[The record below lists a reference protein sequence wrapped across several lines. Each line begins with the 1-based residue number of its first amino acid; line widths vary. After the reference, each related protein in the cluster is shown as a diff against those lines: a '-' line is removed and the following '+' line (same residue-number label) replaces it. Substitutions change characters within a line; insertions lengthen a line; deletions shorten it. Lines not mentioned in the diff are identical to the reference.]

1 MRFDNKVAL
10 VTGAGAGLGRA
21 YAIMLAER
29 GAKVVLVDQ
38 ALSSDESISNNGAQ
52 KSSVNLE
59 LMQTYCSIIE
69 LGGDCLYFVLD
80 VSVRDD
86 VNRMVE
92 EVILRWHRIDILIN
106 NAGVYG
112 ACAFEH
118 IKLEQWHRQLD
129 VDLNGCFYL
138 TQAVWPYMQRQN
150 FG

>member
-38 ALSSDESISNNGAQ
+38 PLSSSESISTDSAQ
-52 KSSVNLE
+52 TMPANLA
-59 LMQTYCSIIE
+59 LMQTYCSIIK

-80 VSVRDD
+80 VSQRDE

-106 NAGVYG
+106 NAGSTVLVRSSTLSLSSG
-112 ACAFEH
+112 
-118 IKLEQWHRQLD
+118 
-129 VDLNGCFYL
+129 NGNWMSISM
-138 TQAVWPYMQRQN
+138 AV
-150 FG
+150 FI